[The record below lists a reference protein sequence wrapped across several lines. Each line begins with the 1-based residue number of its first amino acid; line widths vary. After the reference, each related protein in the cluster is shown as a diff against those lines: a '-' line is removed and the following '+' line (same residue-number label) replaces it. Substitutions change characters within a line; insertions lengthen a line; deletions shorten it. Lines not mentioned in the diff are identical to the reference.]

1 MTAEI
6 DLFMEYLAIEKNFS
20 AKTISSY
27 NSDLIQFYNFLVENT
42 CRETQANYET
52 DVRIEENDIAVGTIT
67 KTDITSFIE
76 FCYDSGM
83 KKSSISRK
91 IACLRS
97 FFKFLHRRDFIKTN
111 PAINVHFPRK
121 EKLIP
126 KFLRINQLE
135 LLFDFPHDDF
145 HGARDRA
152 ILELFFSTGARVS
165 EIASA
170 RVMDLDIAGRKL
182 KVTGKGNR
190 ERMVFLTDS
199 AAKALKKYFTI
210 REKHFGESGS
220 TIFVNLRG
228 RALTETGIFH
238 IIDMRARNKGLFRK
252 VSPHALRH
260 TFATELI
267 NRGADIRAVQEML
280 GHKNISTTQIYTHTT
295 KERLKKVFENFHPH
309 GKKNRTQ

>member
-1 MTAEI
+1 MTEEI
-6 DLFMEYLAIEKNFS
+6 DLFMDYLLYEKNFS
-20 AKTISSY
+20 RKTVESY
-27 NSDLIQFYNFLVENT
+27 NKDLMQFFRFLIENS
-42 CRETQANYET
+42 ESEPFYEIEAQA
-52 DVRIEENDIAVGTIT
+52 VNDDIPIGSIS
-67 KTDITSFIE
+67 KIDITSFIE

-97 FFKFLHRRDFIKTN
+97 FFSFLHRRDVISHN
-111 PAINVHFPRK
+111 PSATVHFPKK
-121 EKLIP
+121 ETRIP
-126 KFLRINQLE
+126 KFLRKNQID
-135 LLFDFPHDDF
+135 LLFDFPDDDF
-145 HGARDRA
+145 AGARDRA

-170 RVMDLDIAGRKL
+170 RIMDLDISGKKL

-190 ERMVFLTDS
+190 ERIVFLTES
-199 AAKALKKYFTI
+199 AIRSLKKYFVE
-210 REKHFGESGS
+210 REKLFKKAGA
-220 TIFVNLRG
+220 TIFLNQHG
-228 RALTETGIFH
+228 RELTERGIFY
-238 IIDMRARNKGLFRK
+238 IIDTRARAKGLYRK

-295 KERLKKVFENFHPH
+295 RARLKKLVDDFHPH
-309 GKKNRTQ
+309 GKKHNGTQ